1 MFQTDYDITILGAGM
16 AGMSI
21 AISLA
26 EIDTKQSL
34 RIAVIEK
41 VAFDAGHQ
49 KSFDDRCIALSA
61 GSRRIYQSMGIWQH
75 INAVEPI
82 KNIHISEQGKMGFAR
97 LNHQQENVDAL
108 GYVVESQALGKVL
121 LQQLQQSTID
131 IFCPAQVNDINVS
144 SDMVTIKLT
153 EKKPENTEKNKT
165 ITSSVIIA
173 ADGSHSFCHPFLSTA
188 PIIKKYQQCAI
199 IANIETEYTHQ
210 GEAFERFTESGPL
223 AVLPLTENRC
233 SLVWTVNETELD
245 NMMSLSD
252 NDFLQQLQQR
262 FGYRLGKIQH
272 IGKRFS
278 YPLALM
284 SLEISA
290 ATQLQRMLFIG
301 NAAHSIHPVTG
312 QGFNLGL
319 RDISALTQLIQ
330 SNIQQHNGQFIYQP
344 ELIKKYWLNR
354 EKDIQQV
361 TRFTDSLIKVFSNK
375 TFPLTPARNI
385 ALMLFELYQPLKSL
399 LARFAMG
406 IQRL

>member
-1 MFQTDYDITILGAGM
+1 M
-16 AGMSI
+16 
-21 AISLA
+21 
-26 EIDTKQSL
+26 
-34 RIAVIEK
+34 
-41 VAFDAGHQ
+41 
-49 KSFDDRCIALSA
+49 
-61 GSRRIYQSMGIWQH
+61 
-75 INAVEPI
+75 
-82 KNIHISEQGKMGFAR
+82 
-97 LNHQQENVDAL
+97 
-108 GYVVESQALGKVL
+108 
-121 LQQLQQSTID
+121 
-131 IFCPAQVNDINVS
+131 
-144 SDMVTIKLT
+144 
-153 EKKPENTEKNKT
+153 
-165 ITSSVIIA
+165 IIA

>member
-1 MFQTDYDITILGAGM
+1 MFQTDYDITTLGAGLER
-16 AGMSI
+16 MSI

-153 EKKPENTEKNKT
+153 KKKT
-165 ITSSVIIA
+165 
-173 ADGSHSFCHPFLSTA
+173 
-188 PIIKKYQQCAI
+188 
-199 IANIETEYTHQ
+199 
-210 GEAFERFTESGPL
+210 
-223 AVLPLTENRC
+223 
-233 SLVWTVNETELD
+233 
-245 NMMSLSD
+245 
-252 NDFLQQLQQR
+252 
-262 FGYRLGKIQH
+262 
-272 IGKRFS
+272 
-278 YPLALM
+278 
-284 SLEISA
+284 
-290 ATQLQRMLFIG
+290 
-301 NAAHSIHPVTG
+301 
-312 QGFNLGL
+312 
-319 RDISALTQLIQ
+319 
-330 SNIQQHNGQFIYQP
+330 
-344 ELIKKYWLNR
+344 
-354 EKDIQQV
+354 
-361 TRFTDSLIKVFSNK
+361 
-375 TFPLTPARNI
+375 
-385 ALMLFELYQPLKSL
+385 
-399 LARFAMG
+399 
-406 IQRL
+406 